1 MIILIMKTMGLNSK
15 QAVATLGE
23 SAKYLAHMIVK
34 GVKNSFEEIV
44 TFIDET
50 RSFMDKIMYLAEKD
64 A

>member
-34 GVKNSFEEIV
+34 GVKNSF
-44 TFIDET
+44 
-50 RSFMDKIMYLAEKD
+50 
-64 A
+64 